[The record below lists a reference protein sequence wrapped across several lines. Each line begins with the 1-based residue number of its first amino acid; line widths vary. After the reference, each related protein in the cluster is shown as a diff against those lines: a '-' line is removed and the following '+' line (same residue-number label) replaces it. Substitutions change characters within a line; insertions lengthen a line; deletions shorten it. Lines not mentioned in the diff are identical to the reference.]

1 MNRTSF
7 VKCDSFDGAFDAA
20 RVMLQCPGKGIRGHK
35 VYLRDDRK
43 ETEQLKLCEV
53 EAFGYRD
60 DEGKCFK
67 AARDCRD
74 KSRWGSCLAD
84 PVTPCAPV
92 SLRNGE
98 AVVSALADGREKAE
112 FKCDDRFVLWG
123 SPEAECDGRTD
134 GR

>member
-7 VKCDSFDGAFDAA
+7 VKCDSFDGAFEAA

-60 DEGKCFK
+60 DEGKSHK
-67 AARDCRD
+67 VEQHDRERG
-74 KSRWGSCLAD
+74 R
-84 PVTPCAPV
+84 VT
-92 SLRNGE
+92 
-98 AVVSALADGREKAE
+98 
-112 FKCDDRFVLWG
+112 
-123 SPEAECDGRTD
+123 
-134 GR
+134 